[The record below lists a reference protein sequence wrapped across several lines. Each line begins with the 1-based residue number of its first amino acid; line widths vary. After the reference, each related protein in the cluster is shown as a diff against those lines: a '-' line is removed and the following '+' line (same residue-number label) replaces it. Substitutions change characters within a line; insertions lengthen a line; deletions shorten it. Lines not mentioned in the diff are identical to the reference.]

1 MNEKKLVK
9 NFKDYMVGE
18 RGKTILLAYLPTNT
32 KDPIFYFFF
41 CNTDD
46 AYFLG

>member
-9 NFKDYMVGE
+9 NFKDYKVGE

-32 KDPIFYFFF
+32 KDPIFYFSF
-41 CNTDD
+41 CSMDD